1 MLNYIQHIFIA
12 IRRFQLFVVISSLF
26 FSINQMD
33 AQVTNSVLLSPKP
46 TITDSIIVKYHSPK
60 KAALLSSIIPG
71 LGQVYNKKYWKVPLF
86 YLGFA
91 GLAYSI
97 NGNQI
102 KYVKYR
108 NAYKYRID
116 GDPLTVDAFPLYS
129 DDNLNTLQLYYNR
142 YRNLSVIG
150 VTLLYVINILDASVD
165 AHMFTFDVG
174 DDLSLQLNP
183 TLINTSNFNSYI
195 SGLSVSLNF

>member
-1 MLNYIQHIFIA
+1 
-12 IRRFQLFVVISSLF
+12 
-26 FSINQMD
+26 MD
-33 AQVTNSVLLSPKP
+33 AQVTNSVLLNPKP
-46 TITDSIIVKYHSPK
+46 SVTDSIIVKYHSPK

-86 YLGFA
+86 YLVFA

-174 DDLSLQLNP
+174 DDLSLHLNP